1 MDKKSKKF
9 LKEYLGNASPTGHET
24 KGQELWLDYIM
35 PYVDEWHTDVYGTAY
50 AIINPKKNTALQSK
64 AMRMKSPGMSIIFLT
79 KGISM

>member
-35 PYVDEWHTDVYGTAY
+35 PYVDEWHTDVYGTA
-50 AIINPKKNTALQSK
+50 
-64 AMRMKSPGMSIIFLT
+64 
-79 KGISM
+79 